1 MDYRDLALEMID
13 RFGCNERT
21 MLTAC
26 LQYMSQADVEDML
39 RVNEYMTLVE
49 EVEE

>member
-1 MDYRDLALEMID
+1 MDYRSLALDMID
-13 RFGCNERT
+13 DFGCDAKK
-21 MLTAC
+21 MLEAC
-26 LQYMSQADVEDML
+26 LCYMSQGDVEDML